1 MRPHL
6 CSSKMNAACSHCSGM
21 IEIPKLDQDRRLK
34 LDRTCFPVYGS
45 NLVIPKNN
53 MINSLYETGY
63 TSNQVPLRYLQC
75 FWGSLILQEFLFGTP
90 YSDLILKVADHT
102 LEYCHGMPWNA
113 TSYSHWPL
121 GSDEHCYA
129 H

>member
-6 CSSKMNAACSHCSGM
+6 CSSKINAACSHCSGM

-63 TSNQVPLRYLQC
+63 TSNQVPLRYLQW
-75 FWGSLILQEFLFGTP
+75 FWGSFDFTRVPIRHCLLRPNIESRRSYPRIL
-90 YSDLILKVADHT
+90 
-102 LEYCHGMPWNA
+102 PWNA
-113 TSYSHWPL
+113 MECDKLQSL
-121 GSDEHCYA
+121 A
-129 H
+129 VR